1 MAVIADT
8 STAPSSKQAAT
19 PDTVYYYSD
28 GDLKVVVGHTIFR
41 IHSFAFARHGA
52 SRMKTNIAT
61 SPGEQSVNKGQLVV
75 LNDLTPDDFRSLCWA
90 VYLHPGDTQPGID
103 DMVRMLRVVDVSHT
117 YGFTTLLR
125 WACKYLTGTAA
136 RIAGLPAVER
146 PGWDPPFLS
155 RLLRICVARGLTAAV
170 HDFQDIWIDRLA
182 AKNTSAF
189 PEAITTA
196 EDLHLRRL
204 QGYAYYYQLIVAHE
218 RESIPSHRATLHDI
232 PGLTEE
238 QKFRLADGYRS
249 LTIFCEKFLV
259 GDIRAEAFL
268 LDPSVCNDKTH
279 QATCTKFIRA
289 CVNRALGSSDLRV
302 FEVLGCIDKV
312 IGELRGESHIRKACR
327 MAAIERLTALRKRV
341 EDTLADHFTP
351 VSALRL
357 RMSGELPIFGHVAD

>member
-1 MAVIADT
+1 MAIIAAT
-8 STAPSSKQAAT
+8 STALSSKQAAT
-19 PDTVYYYSD
+19 PNTVYYYSD
-28 GDLKVVVGHTIFR
+28 GDLKVIVGHTIFR

-52 SRMKTNIAT
+52 SRMKLNIAT
-61 SPGEQSVNKGQLVV
+61 SPGEKSVTKGQLLV

-103 DMVRMLRVVDVSHT
+103 DIDRMLRVASIGHT
-117 YGFTTLLR
+117 YRFPTLLK
-125 WACKYLTGTAA
+125 WACQYLTDTAA

-155 RLLRICVARGLTAAV
+155 RLLRVCVARGLTAAV
-170 HDFQDIWIDRLA
+170 HDFQGIWIDRLA

-196 EDLHLRRL
+196 EDL
-204 QGYAYYYQLIVAHE
+204 GYAYYYQLIVAHE

-268 LDPSVCNDKTH
+268 LDSSVCNGRTH
-279 QATCTKFIRA
+279 QATCAKFIRS

-302 FEVLGCIDKV
+302 FEALGCIDKV

-327 MAAIERLTALRKRV
+327 MAAIERLTTLRKRV
-341 EDTLADHFTP
+341 EDTLPDHFTP